1 MTLAVPEE
9 SSPDGTGGW
18 GVGHP
23 GELLDPPPTRGSVRA
38 QAPGARRAT
47 RCGQQVPL
55 LQVQVQV
62 PCPGGQWAEWAR
74 PLIDGC
80 TYIQSVS
87 WGLPTELCIYT
98 LYHGLV
104 HWERYVNNVTWAC
117 PLRDENSLV
126 YLYRHTGRNFLFI
139 YSIDCCCIHFE
150 SGCACFWRN
159 MGQRNAFTLF
169 IKHLFCSQYLIELY
183 LEFIGFL
190 GLLLFFP
197 VYSWLFKCIHVC
209 KGCEEFFLLGI
220 ICIYSAV
227 VIVAQVTHSY
237 LILEKYSLS
246 LYMYYIV
253 YYFQYICTTRM
264 HGLPFYYPYVL
275 YQLATKTF

>member
-1 MTLAVPEE
+1 MVRV
-9 SSPDGTGGW
+9 GGGW
-18 GVGHP
+18 DTLENYLIHHRPVEVFEHKRLVP
-23 GELLDPPPTRGSVRA
+23 GEPHDVGNKYLYFKSKYKSHA
-38 QAPGARRAT
+38 QVASEQNGHVHWEMGAHIYTVYHGA
-47 RCGQQVPL
+47 
-55 LQVQVQV
+55 
-62 PCPGGQWAEWAR
+62 CPQ
-74 PLIDGC
+74 
-80 TYIQSVS
+80 
-87 WGLPTELCIYT
+87 LCIYT

-117 PLRDENSLV
+117 PLRDESSLV

-139 YSIDCCCIHFE
+139 YSIDCCCIQFE

-190 GLLLFFP
+190 GLLLFSP
-197 VYSWLFKCIHVC
+197 IYSWLFKCIC

-237 LILEKYSLS
+237 LIMEKYSLS

-253 YYFQYICTTRM
+253 YYFQNICTTKM

-275 YQLATKTF
+275 YQLATKTFCLWF